1 MRIATKIERLER
13 EVAGDGQ
20 YCRCA
25 GPVVV
30 VWAHDEPAPSEPDVC
45 ERCARPRRHIAI
57 QWADDEV
64 MSEP

>member
-13 EVAGDGQ
+13 SLAGGQ
-20 YCRCA
+20 YCQCDGA
-25 GPVVV
+25 PVV

-45 ERCARPRRHIAI
+45 ERCARPRRHIVV
-57 QWADDEV
+57 QWADDPEV